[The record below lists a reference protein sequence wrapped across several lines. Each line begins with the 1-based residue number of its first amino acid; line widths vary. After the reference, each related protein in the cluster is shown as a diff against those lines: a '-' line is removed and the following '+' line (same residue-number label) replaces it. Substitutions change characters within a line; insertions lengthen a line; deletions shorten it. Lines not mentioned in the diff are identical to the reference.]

1 MKVIL
6 GLKLGRRLTAA
17 VALRDETFVFHDVR
31 SVPSRAETLEAGI
44 TRYLQTLFEQLRP
57 AHVYYY
63 APTSTQTT
71 TGRLV
76 LLVEQ
81 TAVYHGIPAS
91 RLAKAEVFGTVG
103 LLPARTR
110 RDLRDQMQHL
120 WPTLSEGKFIRQAVL
135 AEAAAAA
142 LVGELRN
149 EWPPV

>member
-6 GLKLGRRLTAA
+6 GIKLGRRLTAA
-17 VALRDETFVFHDVR
+17 AALRDEMFVFHDVR
-31 SVPSRAETLEAGI
+31 SVPSRADTLEGGI
-44 TRYLQTLFEQLRP
+44 TRYLHTLFEQLKP

-81 TAVYHGIPAS
+81 AAENHGIPAR
-91 RLAKAEVFGTVG
+91 RLAKSDVFGGVSA
-103 LLPARTR
+103 LPARTR
-110 RDLRDQMQHL
+110 RELRDQLQHL

-142 LVGELRN
+142 LVGEMRD

>member
-1 MKVIL
+1 MKVML

-17 VALRDETFVFHDVR
+17 AAFSDEMFVFHDVR
-31 SVPSRAETLEAGI
+31 SVSSRADTLDAGI
-44 TRYLQTLFEQLRP
+44 TRYLQTLLEQLKP

-81 TAVYHGIPAS
+81 AAANHGIPAR
-91 RLAKAEVFGTVG
+91 RLAKSDVFGSAG
-103 LLPARTR
+103 ARPARTR
-110 RDLRDQMQHL
+110 RELRDQLQHL

-142 LVGELRN
+142 LVGELRD
-149 EWPPV
+149 EWPPA

>member
-1 MKVIL
+1 MNVVL

-17 VALRDETFVFHDVR
+17 AALRDETFVFHDVR
-31 SVPSRAETLEAGI
+31 SVPSRADTLEAGI
-44 TRYLQTLFEQLRP
+44 TRYLQTLFEQLKP
-57 AHVYYY
+57 THVYYY

-81 TAVYHGIPAS
+81 AAENHGIPAR
-91 RLAKAEVFGTVG
+91 RLAKSDVFGGVSAR
-103 LLPARTR
+103 PARTR
-110 RDLRDQMQHL
+110 RELRDQVQHL

-142 LVGELRN
+142 LIGELRD
-149 EWPPV
+149 EWPPT

>member
-17 VALRDETFVFHDVR
+17 AALRDEMFVFHDVR
-31 SVPSRAETLEAGI
+31 SVPSRADTLEAGI
-44 TRYLQTLFEQLRP
+44 TRYLHTLFEQLKP

-81 TAVYHGIPAS
+81 AAANYGIPAR
-91 RLAKAEVFGTVG
+91 RLAKSDVFGGVSA
-103 LLPARTR
+103 LPARTR
-110 RDLRDQMQHL
+110 RELRDQLQHL

-142 LVGELRN
+142 LVGELRD
-149 EWPPV
+149 EWPPL